1 MSMYEE
7 NNMLLQAILNEQ
19 RAIRNEVTDLSQTV
33 VSKSDMSDYR
43 SEMKI
48 HFEEIK
54 KDAVKQS
61 DLLSL
66 LQIAEAANTNFR
78 KGITNG
84 VRYVGGAIFVAFL
97 GVASALVPA
106 LFSHSTNNT
115 SVTVVSNPTATPFK
129 SLKIHLPSNS
139 ESQ

>member
-1 MSMYEE
+1 MPIYEE

-19 RAIRNEVTDLSQTV
+19 RAIRNEVTDLNQNV

-66 LQIAEAANTNFR
+66 LQIAESANTNFR

-97 GVASALVPA
+97 GVASALVPT

-115 SVTVVSNPTATPFK
+115 SVTMVSNPTATPFK
-129 SLKIHLPSNS
+129 PIKIHMP
-139 ESQ
+139 